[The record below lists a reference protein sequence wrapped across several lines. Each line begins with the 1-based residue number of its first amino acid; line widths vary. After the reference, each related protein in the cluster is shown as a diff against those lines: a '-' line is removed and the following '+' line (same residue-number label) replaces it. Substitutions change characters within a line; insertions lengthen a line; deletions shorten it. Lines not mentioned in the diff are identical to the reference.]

1 MASVKGNVERRRG
14 FLPPSVPPA
23 GGEAGRGAKTNADPP
38 DTIRKTARISPPS
51 LGVPPVGGEVLTIGR
66 VAPFALFTLMLL
78 ALLLPLGPLAANRF
92 HHDEALYSA
101 WALLIASGRDPLL
114 DTVPVDKPPLFLYT
128 LALFFKAFGLSET
141 VARWPSLLAT
151 VAAVPL
157 VFGLGRRLYDAQTGL
172 LAAALFVLS
181 PFTILFAPTA
191 LTDPLLVTLLL
202 AACWA
207 AASGRPA
214 WAGLLAGLALAT
226 KQQAVFF
233 LPLVLALA
241 WRGRT
246 GRLQPL
252 NPPALRAPRFTLH
265 ALWPDNWLLRTV
277 AAFALPVSLTLL
289 WDAARSQR
297 PGFLV
302 QSAVSYGGLRLSL
315 ASFGARFG
323 EFVDLLRYAAPTPW
337 LQAIFLVGLP
347 LLLLAGISKMPT
359 RQAIADWLLAGF
371 CFLFLLGHAAFSFE
385 AWDRYLLGLIP
396 LLALLLAR
404 VLIWPWRLGIGD
416 WVLDSGDRRL
426 LHLQSLISNIQ
437 SLMFVVLLALA
448 FARPVQDAVASR
460 YPIGG
465 DHGAY
470 QGVDEAAAYLRR
482 HAGASVT
489 LYHRWLGAHWQFYL
503 WDYPYDFRNWQ
514 TEAELAALA
523 SERREAVQYVAF
535 PAWRSETTARLA
547 LADAGLALREVFRAY
562 RPDGAPALLL
572 YRIEPVR

>member
-1 MASVKGNVERRRG
+1 MVRLALASTSVTLTSERVIRLT
-14 FLPPSVPPA
+14 LPA
-23 GGEAGRGAKTNADPP
+23 
-38 DTIRKTARISPPS
+38 
-51 LGVPPVGGEVLTIGR
+51 
-66 VAPFALFTLMLL
+66 LMLL

-92 HHDEALYSA
+92 HHDEALYST
-101 WALLIASGRDPLL
+101 WAALIASGRDVLL

-157 VFGLGRRLYDAQTGL
+157 VFGLGRRLYDAPTGL

-191 LTDPLLVTLLL
+191 LTDPLLVTLVL

-207 AASGRPA
+207 ASAGRPA

-241 WRGRT
+241 WLGRS
-246 GRLQPL
+246 GRLQPPI
-252 NPPALRAPRFTLH
+252 PPSLH
-265 ALWPDNWLLRTV
+265 ALRLDNWLLRTA
-277 AAFALPVSLTLL
+277 AAFALPVTLTLL

-323 EFVDLLRYAAPTPW
+323 EFVDLLRYAAPAAW
-337 LQAIFLVGLP
+337 LQAIFLLGLA
-347 LLLLAGISKMPT
+347 LLLLGGAAGRFARAGEARALFRSAPV
-359 RQAIADWLLAGF
+359 DWLVAGF

-404 VLIWPWRLGIGD
+404 VLIWPWNLGIGD
-416 WVLDSGDRRL
+416 WVLEIKERRL
-426 LHLQSLISNIQ
+426 LRLRSPREASNLQSLISNLQYPI
-437 SLMFVVLLALA
+437 LIVLLALA
-448 FARPVQDAVASR
+448 FAGPVQDAVASR

-482 HAGASVT
+482 HAGANVT

-562 RPDGAPALLL
+562 RPDGAPAILL